1 MSLLK
6 KSTLFKATI
15 AVTGALLTSTAFA
28 AEVTLRYN
36 QWFPSQ
42 HWSQKDGLYKYFE
55 EIEKV
60 TEGRVKVQPSAKPL
74 APPTRNYQA
83 VVSGI
88 ADLAWGPHGYA
99 PGAFPL
105 TEMVELPFTNIDAGV
120 SSAAYWRAYEKYFKA
135 AGMHDNVHTLAVH
148 VTSGGNLH
156 MKSSPVVNPADLSGK
171 KIRVQTS
178 VVGDALTTLGAVPI
192 SGSLSEL
199 REFLSRGII
208 DGTTLSDELLTG
220 FKVDNYVEHITQI
233 PGGIFTNSTFVI
245 VNKDKW
251 DQISPADQKAIMD
264 ISGEKL
270 AVRMGSLWH
279 ENDVLARAQLKERL
293 GENYKEAGE
302 ELNAAID
309 KAFEPVRADWF
320 DKAEANGVDG
330 KAAFDFYMNEIKRL
344 NSK

>member
-1 MSLLK
+1 MSVFK
-6 KSTLFKATI
+6 KSVLFKATV
-15 AVTGALLTSTAFA
+15 AVTGALLTSATFA
-28 AEVTLRYN
+28 ADVTLRYN

-60 TEGRVKVQPSAKPL
+60 TEGRVKIQPSAKPL

-105 TEMVELPFTNIDAGV
+105 TEMVEFPFTNIDAGV
-120 SSAAYWRAYEKYFKA
+120 SSAAYWRAYEKYFKP

-156 MKSSPVVNPADLSGK
+156 MKSSPVVNSSDLRGK

-178 VVGDALTTLGAVPI
+178 VVGDALSTLGAVPI

-199 REFLSRGII
+199 REFLSRGIV

-220 FKVDNYVEHITQI
+220 FKVDNYIENITQI

-245 VNKDKW
+245 VNKSKW
-251 DQISPADQKAIMD
+251 DQISPEDQKAIME

-270 AVRMGSLWH
+270 AVRMGQLWH
-279 ENDVLARAQLKERL
+279 ENDVMAREQLKERL
-293 GENYKEAGE
+293 GDKYTVASD
-302 ELNAAID
+302 ELNGAID

-320 DKAEANGVDG
+320 DKAEANGVNG
-330 KAAFDFYMNEIKRL
+330 KEAFDFYMNEIESI
-344 NSK
+344 NAN

>member
-105 TEMVELPFTNIDAGV
+105 TEMVEFPFTNIDAGV
-120 SSAAYWRAYEKYFKA
+120 SSAAYWRTYEKYFKA

-178 VVGDALTTLGAVPI
+178 VVGDALSTLGAVPI

-233 PGGIFTNSTFVI
+233 PGGIFTNSTLVI